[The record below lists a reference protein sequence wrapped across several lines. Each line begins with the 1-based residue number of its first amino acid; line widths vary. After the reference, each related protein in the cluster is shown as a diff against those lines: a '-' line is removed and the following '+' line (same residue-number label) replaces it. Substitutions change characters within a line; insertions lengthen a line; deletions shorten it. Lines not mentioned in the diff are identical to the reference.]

1 LAVSLL
7 VAQTLDALG
16 VGDLVGGS
24 VASSLLGLPRATL
37 DAVMVADLELVHVGP
52 LVAALGDA
60 FYADEDA
67 IRDAI
72 RRRSSFNIIHLA
84 TAFKVDIFVM
94 RRDPH
99 SQAEMARRV
108 AVVVGETADQALWV
122 ATAEDMVLQK
132 LDWFRRG
139 GGVSERQ
146 WNDVI
151 GLIKINGS
159 ALVRSYL
166 DRWAAGLDIADL
178 LTLALSGSRPPRLA

>member
-1 LAVSLL
+1 
-7 VAQTLDALG
+7 
-16 VGDLVGGS
+16 
-24 VASSLLGLPRATL
+24 
-37 DAVMVADLELVHVGP
+37 
-52 LVAALGDA
+52 
-60 FYADEDA
+60 
-67 IRDAI
+67 
-72 RRRSSFNIIHLA
+72 
-84 TAFKVDIFVM
+84 
-94 RRDPH
+94 
-99 SQAEMARRV
+99 MARRV

-139 GGVSERQ
+139 GGVSERH